1 MTVASSD
8 SMDLDAQEK
17 LFWSQ
22 AGPVKREPETAQT
35 PLKATE
41 VAKRQRLGPQ
51 DKGKSKGKGS
61 KGKGKGFSRP
71 GPPSSGGMAVANDW
85 MEGYTNGSGGQLTSP
100 WNTQQDD
107 MIPATD
113 HEWLTHRGNTLSQL
127 VLRQEQVI
135 ASMRQDTVVYLF
147 IRSGQEGMIPVLCEA
162 ADKWRKMKDV
172 NLIAS
177 ETQRD
182 LQGQR
187 GNDQGGEA
195 ELGGRP
201 KALEASHLE
210 PGTAEIGGGQHS
222 PTDVDGG
229 LAGSASTNAESRQR
243 GDSTEVQVGASTY
256 DGSHGGVDSVSDL
269 HLTETRGRALVEHIE
284 SMDRS
289 GLLAHAGLSSTPG
302 SASLRQSN
310 PANLESDVSVIP
322 SLKALL
328 QLVLHNPTNLCY
340 LHSTIMAVH
349 WVMLQVRLHDARA
362 PLPPQV
368 FTDGHE
374 RMLGGFALAKDMKIN
389 AASHL
394 AAVNRTVL
402 FVNSDELLR
411 ALLAL
416 TEEENYPLVFGCV
429 AGKDRTGLL
438 SCLILSALGCD
449 RETIVHDYLKT
460 NEAARHIDACNQVA
474 QHLWWRQLAAES
486 PERWQR
492 MQATL
497 PTLRFDATWPGLDGS
512 ERPPAETSPAET
524 ADATRES
531 QSESEALAVLQGSV
545 AYLGTLKYTLDLLDS
560 EGGALAYLDSIG
572 FGGPELEKLLGI
584 LTAIWPQMSGMVQ
597 VPAGSAPFGAVVA
610 VGNSPAPM
618 GARPYRTIVAGPAPS
633 PAPSS
638 APMSGSVRSVASSP
652 APAAPPGHGGAM
664 QKSQAKAVPHAHPA
678 HPGTVRSRVGME
690 TPGDRSSKAASRTSS
705 VDSGVSHFRTPSRDS
720 DFRESRFYSGQR
732 SPSVESSASLQKVQ
746 TNLHQSR
753 QHMQEVEQ
761 TMQAM
766 RGALESSKELL
777 TRSSLVH
784 GDDVLS
790 MSAANEKEPTS
801 LEELTR
807 RLQSQQEA
815 LIAKLTQRWE
825 QRFAALEQ
833 ALSSGLEVA
842 TAATGS
848 MNDRLTRFVSLAE
861 VLEGAVE
868 RVIHSSKDI
877 ATLSRKVSQIE
888 DDVACLAQELA
899 SDQKGRSEAVTLA
912 EVDAA
917 CEELRRELGAFVL
930 LFRLQSEAKARL
942 LRSFA
947 SAQQLARHLGS
958 PPELL
963 GALEQL
969 PEASRS
975 SFGSD
980 GGLKQA
986 LGELARRLPRDAGEQ
1001 VPWEP
1006 AWTPR
1011 LAAVLNQL
1019 GAQGANLRLINGLSN
1034 ALLQA
1039 AGNGIESLKRELPI
1053 CSSDENLGL
1062 ASNVRPA
1069 QMCQGFANDYV
1080 VAVLLEELEERCSA
1094 GALPLSELLPLLQGL
1109 AMAREPGPGLP
1120 GLPGLVSLGPGTLA
1134 CLHAGLANSGVKSLS
1149 TPQLLQL
1156 IQSSVSGQGGPL
1168 AELIAD
1174 LPSRVQRMSLPEL
1187 AAAAP
1192 ALSTGDVAWVRLEEL
1207 TRVDLDSES
1216 FELALAVACVLKFPP
1231 FEKHRQILE
1240 QLESA
1245 AASASPSLQARLLLL
1260 ALREASTSDK
1270 EQEEKDTS
1278 VVNRILTDVGGR
1290 LAAADLGGIPWAH
1303 AAELL
1308 QALARSSAQAPP
1320 GLVGGLVEVIF
1331 AGDMFDRTLD
1341 ELATVFFA
1349 LAELGADL
1357 DNLATRC
1364 DLAAKLASGE
1374 KQKLEAEALI
1384 RLFWAMAI
1392 GKVQDP
1398 VAWQL
1403 CAARVTDAASASD
1416 LPELLAQLR
1425 SEAEEARHQL
1435 LQELEAKPKAAGQA
1449 RAALV
1454 TRPAAGWRH
1463 KEGRPLTEL
1472 KVGRIVSGK
1481 VTNCY
1486 RDMVFVDIMAEQ
1498 DGCFRAPKG
1507 QFRVGETLRNL
1518 AIRAVDLEK
1527 GYVHL
1532 SAPKPK
1538 PAKPSAPKG
1547 KDGKAAAGQVWTALS
1562 TKPTSGWQHKEGQ
1575 PLAEL
1580 EVGRVVSGKVTN
1592 CFLNRV
1598 WVDIGAERDGCF
1610 RTGERRFQ
1618 VGEVLQNLTIR
1629 AVDLDKALGDLSL
1642 RSDHSVLAPRASCTS
1657 PHRAELTAAKKS
1669 RLESPSACRRP
1680 VLNVLEGEGSGFN
1693 GSVSSGTTSL
1703 SSLSA
1708 ALGEERTERLRLS
1721 AEQRR
1726 VAKQAEQLE
1735 SRLQTATEQLA
1746 QVARAQ
1752 QEAGTSSPG
1761 AGTSGRL
1768 ALLAGRS
1775 RRVSGSGSRSLG
1787 SRLIGPIEEEEED
1800 EEGNKA
1806 KAKGT
1811 AAQMAQRRSLK
1822 GWEASEASAAP
1833 EQSDGGI
1840 FSRILGR

>member
-1 MTVASSD
+1 MSS
-8 SMDLDAQEK
+8 
-17 LFWSQ
+17 
-22 AGPVKREPETAQT
+22 
-35 PLKATE
+35 
-41 VAKRQRLGPQ
+41 
-51 DKGKSKGKGS
+51 
-61 KGKGKGFSRP
+61 
-71 GPPSSGGMAVANDW
+71 
-85 MEGYTNGSGGQLTSP
+85 
-100 WNTQQDD
+100 
-107 MIPATD
+107 
-113 HEWLTHRGNTLSQL
+113 
-127 VLRQEQVI
+127 
-135 ASMRQDTVVYLF
+135 
-147 IRSGQEGMIPVLCEA
+147 RSLHA
-162 ADKWRKMKDV
+162 A
-172 NLIAS
+172 
-177 ETQRD
+177 
-182 LQGQR
+182 
-187 GNDQGGEA
+187 
-195 ELGGRP
+195 
-201 KALEASHLE
+201 
-210 PGTAEIGGGQHS
+210 
-222 PTDVDGG
+222 
-229 LAGSASTNAESRQR
+229 
-243 GDSTEVQVGASTY
+243 VGAWHGRTY
-256 DGSHGGVDSVSDL
+256 
-269 HLTETRGRALVEHIE
+269 R
-284 SMDRS
+284 
-289 GLLAHAGLSSTPG
+289 
-302 SASLRQSN
+302 
-310 PANLESDVSVIP
+310 
-322 SLKALL
+322 
-328 QLVLHNPTNLCY
+328 
-340 LHSTIMAVH
+340 
-349 WVMLQVRLHDARA
+349 
-362 PLPPQV
+362 
-368 FTDGHE
+368 
-374 RMLGGFALAKDMKIN
+374 
-389 AASHL
+389 
-394 AAVNRTVL
+394 
-402 FVNSDELLR
+402 
-411 ALLAL
+411 
-416 TEEENYPLVFGCV
+416 
-429 AGKDRTGLL
+429 
-438 SCLILSALGCD
+438 ILS
-449 RETIVHDYLKT
+449 
-460 NEAARHIDACNQVA
+460 
-474 QHLWWRQLAAES
+474 
-486 PERWQR
+486 
-492 MQATL
+492 
-497 PTLRFDATWPGLDGS
+497 
-512 ERPPAETSPAET
+512 
-524 ADATRES
+524 
-531 QSESEALAVLQGSV
+531 
-545 AYLGTLKYTLDLLDS
+545 
-560 EGGALAYLDSIG
+560 
-572 FGGPELEKLLGI
+572 
-584 LTAIWPQMSGMVQ
+584 
-597 VPAGSAPFGAVVA
+597 
-610 VGNSPAPM
+610 
-618 GARPYRTIVAGPAPS
+618 
-633 PAPSS
+633 
-638 APMSGSVRSVASSP
+638 
-652 APAAPPGHGGAM
+652 
-664 QKSQAKAVPHAHPA
+664 
-678 HPGTVRSRVGME
+678 RSR
-690 TPGDRSSKAASRTSS
+690 
-705 VDSGVSHFRTPSRDS
+705 
-720 DFRESRFYSGQR
+720 
-732 SPSVESSASLQKVQ
+732 
-746 TNLHQSR
+746 
-753 QHMQEVEQ
+753 
-761 TMQAM
+761 
-766 RGALESSKELL
+766 
-777 TRSSLVH
+777 
-784 GDDVLS
+784 
-790 MSAANEKEPTS
+790 
-801 LEELTR
+801 
-807 RLQSQQEA
+807 
-815 LIAKLTQRWE
+815 
-825 QRFAALEQ
+825 
-833 ALSSGLEVA
+833 
-842 TAATGS
+842 
-848 MNDRLTRFVSLAE
+848 
-861 VLEGAVE
+861 
-868 RVIHSSKDI
+868 
-877 ATLSRKVSQIE
+877 
-888 DDVACLAQELA
+888 
-899 SDQKGRSEAVTLA
+899 
-912 EVDAA
+912 
-917 CEELRRELGAFVL
+917 
-930 LFRLQSEAKARL
+930 
-942 LRSFA
+942 RSFA

-1019 GAQGANLRLINGLSN
+1019 GAQGANLRLTNGLSN

-1039 AGNGIESLKRELPI
+1039 AGNDHESLKTEETTVRAV
-1053 CSSDENLGL
+1053 NLCEATADVPTL
-1062 ASNVRPA
+1062 LDR
-1069 QMCQGFANDYV
+1069 CQGFANNYV

-1094 GALPLSELLPLLQGL
+1094 GASGGTPEKCAVPLSELLPLLQGL
-1109 AMAREPGPGLP
+1109 AMARLSGGLAGAAGAEPGPGGP
-1120 GLPGLVSLGPGTLA
+1120 GLMASLGPGTLA
-1134 CLHAGLANSGVKSLS
+1134 CLHAGLANSGVASLS

-1156 IQSSVSGQGGPL
+1156 IQSSVSGQDGPL

-1192 ALSTGDVAWVRLEEL
+1192 ALSTGDAAWARLEEL

-1231 FEKHRQILE
+1231 FEKHREILE

-1260 ALREASTSDK
+1260 ALREASTSDT
-1270 EQEEKDTS
+1270 EQEEKDTSGTS

-1320 GLVGGLVEVIF
+1320 GLVGGLVEVVF
-1331 AGDMFDRTLD
+1331 AGDMFDRKLD

-1374 KQKLEAEALI
+1374 KLEAEALI

-1403 CAARVTDAASASD
+1403 CAARVTDSVTASD
-1416 LPELLAQLR
+1416 LPELLALLR
-1425 SEAEEARHQL
+1425 SEAEEARRQQ
-1435 LQELEAKPKAAGQA
+1435 LQELEAENQPKAAGQA

-1463 KEGRPLTEL
+1463 KEGQPLTEL

-1486 RDMVFVDIMAEQ
+1486 RDMVFVDIRAEQ

-1547 KDGKAAAGQVWTALS
+1547 KDGKAAAGQAGEFSSQPQVWTALS

-1580 EVGRVVSGKVTN
+1580 EVGRIVSGKVTN

-1629 AVDLDKALGDLSL
+1629 AVDLDKALRLWLQRLCELWDFS
-1642 RSDHSVLAPRASCTS
+1642 
-1657 PHRAELTAAKKS
+1657 ELTV
-1669 RLESPSACRRP
+1669 R
-1680 VLNVLEGEGSGFN
+1680 
-1693 GSVSSGTTSL
+1693 
-1703 SSLSA
+1703 
-1708 ALGEERTERLRLS
+1708 EERTERLRLS

-1811 AAQMAQRRSLK
+1811 AAQLAQRRSLK
-1822 GWEASEASAAP
+1822 GWETSEAPAAP